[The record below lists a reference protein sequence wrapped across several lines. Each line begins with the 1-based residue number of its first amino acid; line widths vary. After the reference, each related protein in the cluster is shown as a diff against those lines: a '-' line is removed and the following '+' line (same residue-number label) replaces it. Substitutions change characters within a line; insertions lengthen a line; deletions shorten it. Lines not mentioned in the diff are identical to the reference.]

1 MTSTQDRRAPAQQL
15 FGYRQGGKQLMTRH
29 YNSGFNILISLYFQ
43 HVATG
48 GRHNG
53 VNEVQLNYDSDGR
66 ACGVNGWGCYCA
78 LPWPGSTIH
87 VQHAYGLFSFLPCSR
102 HSSQTDFKRYA
113 LPLFFPQSKA
123 QILDMRL
130 VQLVT
135 QVQMITFLCH
145 QCQKYANTFSFRIFH
160 QKIWAAQ
167 QSYPTSHCRTKSFT
181 LGHSLC
187 IGNMCHHLLHGTSTV
202 TVSLFCVLIE
212 QVKACLFNI

>member
-1 MTSTQDRRAPAQQL
+1 M
-15 FGYRQGGKQLMTRH
+15 GGDVIVHFLGQ
-29 YNSGFNILISLYFQ
+29 
-43 HVATG
+43 
-48 GRHNG
+48 
-53 VNEVQLNYDSDGR
+53 VQLSMYNMYM
-66 ACGVNGWGCYCA
+66 V
-78 LPWPGSTIH
+78 
-87 VQHAYGLFSFLPCSR
+87 SFLSYLAPDILLRQISKGMHC
-102 HSSQTDFKRYA
+102 
-113 LPLFFPQSKA
+113 PFFSPQSKA

-167 QSYPTSHCRTKSFT
+167 QSYPTSHCRTKRFT